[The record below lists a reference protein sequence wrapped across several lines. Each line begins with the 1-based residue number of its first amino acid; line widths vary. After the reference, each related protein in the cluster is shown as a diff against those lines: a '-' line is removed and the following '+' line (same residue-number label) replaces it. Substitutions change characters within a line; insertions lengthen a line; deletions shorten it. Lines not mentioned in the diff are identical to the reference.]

1 MTQAIRIE
9 GVAVALKPSDGL
21 HADQFIPWI
30 IAGFGSVA
38 AWFAAWFARDK
49 MRDDRQTARDVAT
62 ERNRID
68 TAGSYAAL
76 TRALMDERTER
87 ERAMT
92 AERIERDHER
102 DMFETKIAELRAM
115 VEALQEQRREDLA
128 AARALAEQNVALQE
142 QINYKDRVIEQLR
155 GDNSQLKQMAQSAAS
170 VRDRE

>member
-1 MTQAIRIE
+1 MTGVQNKGCVMAI
-9 GVAVALKPSDGL
+9 KPSEGL
-21 HADQFIPWI
+21 HLNQVVPWI
-30 IAGFGSVA
+30 IAGFGSLA

-68 TAGSYAAL
+68 TARSYAAL

-102 DMFETKIAELRAM
+102 DMFEAKIAELRAM
-115 VEALQEQRREDLA
+115 VETLQEQRREDLA
-128 AARALAEQNVALQE
+128 TARALAEQNVALQE

-155 GDNSQLKQMAQSAAS
+155 GDNSQLKQLAQSS
-170 VRDRE
+170 SSIKGQP